1 MTYSIDQEAIFS
13 VIIKLGTQHLHSFER
28 AKQEAT

>member
-13 VIIKLGTQHLHSFER
+13 VVIKLGTHSFER